1 MAENKLINLVQI
13 EGGLALQQAIQ
24 ALETYPAERVTTR
37 ITKGDESGTTYTA
50 EELLL
55 LLKTTVD
62 TQLGNGSGSVA
73 DQITAACK
81 TLQDGIDA
89 INNREVK
96 DRVKVTGAID
106 AAGTLT
112 LGDTSAVTALDK
124 TIDYIMYYE
133 NNKPVRDAEGN
144 NVTYNFETGVM
155 SDKPHVRS
163 VSVIAK
169 TVTKEAVAIPT
180 DKRTFAVANINLKPG
195 TVTLYRESGTEVIPE
210 AEGGDGTAT
219 RPTYTAIDESEYY
232 LNTVSGKALFKADQD
247 KAIVADYQYEV
258 SELDFVPLVGA
269 AAVKL
274 FPIGTFKTQDL
285 PKEYLL
291 DNTELNLI
299 AYSEVIDELATGL
312 SRDRE
317 LVDNVISLIGTEAVQ
332 NALIKITEALQAQ
345 IDAIDKKFTNKDIDR
360 QNDLLDVNHRVD
372 EILSI
377 SEKTDEF
384 VAAAGQTEFV
394 LSAIPTADKVMLDI
408 NGVDYKEGRHF
419 TVDRA
424 ATKEEIVTPAVLDVD
439 GVTVITP
446 AVTKTVAAPKLTWT
460 FVTAANGFDLLAG
473 MLVDASYEVK
483 AAVADPVHVE
493 HVQ

>member
-13 EGGLALQQAIQ
+13 DGGLALQQAIQ

-37 ITKGDESGTTYTA
+37 ITKGDESGTNYTA

-112 LGDTSAVTALDK
+112 LGDTTAVTEIDK
-124 TIDYIMYYE
+124 TIEYIVYYE
-133 NNKPVRDAEGN
+133 NNKPVRDANGN

-274 FPIGTFKTQDL
+274 FPVGTFQAKDL
-285 PKEYLL
+285 PNDYLL

-312 SRDRE
+312 ARDRE
-317 LVDNVISLIGTEAVQ
+317 LVEHVIAMIGTEAVQ
-332 NALIKITEALQAQ
+332 NALTKITEAQ
-345 IDAIDKKFTNKDIDR
+345 INAVDKKFTNKDIDR
-360 QNDLLDVNHRVD
+360 QNDLIDVNNRVD
-372 EILSI
+372 EILSVSDKI
-377 SEKTDEF
+377 DEF
-384 VAAAGQTEFV
+384 VAAAAQTDFA
-394 LSAIPTADKVMLDI
+394 LSAIPTAKLVHLEV
-408 NGVDYKEGRHF
+408 NGVCYKEGRHF

-424 ATKEEIVTPAVLDVD
+424 ATKEEIVTPAVMDAE
-439 GVTVITP
+439 GVNVVTP
-446 AVTKTVAAPKLTWT
+446 AVTKTVAAPKLVWT
-460 FVTAANGFDLLAG
+460 FATAAGGFDMIEG
-473 MLVDASYEVK
+473 MIVDASYEVK
-483 AAVADPVHVE
+483 AAVTAPAHLG